1 MKDKFQSLSEMKDKD
16 KSITKQDIYDEI
28 VDMTYELRLQRE
40 SS

>member
-1 MKDKFQSLSEMKDKD
+1 MKDKLHC
-16 KSITKQDIYDEI
+16 ITKQDIYDEI